1 MKYDEPSYIK
11 NIKLE
16 ILGLI
21 ASESNIQEIVS
32 ELSEYVTDVNADIAK
47 RSIRCFGTII
57 VRIDIVA
64 QTVSG
69 QMRNFL
75 QLSINYV
82 TNEIILVLKD
92 VLRKYPH
99 FITDFQ
105 PYFGRECLS

>member
-1 MKYDEPSYIK
+1 M
-11 NIKLE
+11 
-16 ILGLI
+16 
-21 ASESNIQEIVS
+21 
-32 ELSEYVTDVNADIAK
+32 SEYVTDVNADIAK

-57 VRIDIVA
+57 VRIDNVA
-64 QTVSG
+64 PTVSG
-69 QMRNFL
+69 QMRNFM